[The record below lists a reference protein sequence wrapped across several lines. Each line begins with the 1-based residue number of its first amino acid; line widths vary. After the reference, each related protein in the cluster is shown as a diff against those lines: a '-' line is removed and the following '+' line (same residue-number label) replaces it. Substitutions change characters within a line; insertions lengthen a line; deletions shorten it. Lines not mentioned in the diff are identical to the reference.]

1 MSDINGLS
9 RTMLSPLQ
17 PFPDMLQ
24 LGWFPC
30 RRPQVPPMTPEKTQ
44 RIIESQLGV
53 KDLSEVFEW
62 IDLSKP
68 LGSASIAQVRGRW
81 GQQDRGRW
89 R

>member
-1 MSDINGLS
+1 
-9 RTMLSPLQ
+9 
-17 PFPDMLQ
+17 
-24 LGWFPC
+24 
-30 RRPQVPPMTPEKTQ
+30 MTPEKTQ

-68 LGSASIAQVRGRW
+68 LGSASIAQVRGGW

-89 R
+89 G